1 MPLVSITYANL
12 KPALNQNKELET
24 ETKNWKHFKNDLTR
38 DKKLSWKA
46 KYKGS
51 GKGKG
56 RGRRVLKRKGIA
68 KWDVRKSHMF
78 IIKHEQGIDRAA
90 NWLPMLPGLSASHG
104 GLGLN

>member
-46 KYKGS
+46 KH
-51 GKGKG
+51 KG
-56 RGRRVLKRKGIA
+56 RGREEREEGAEEKGNCQM
-68 KWDVRKSHMF
+68 R
-78 IIKHEQGIDRAA
+78 RA
-90 NWLPMLPGLSASHG
+90 
-104 GLGLN
+104 